1 MVPSPAV
8 VPNQPA
14 ASRRL
19 ALGLALLAAVGI
31 ALPAAVRLV
40 TAVPGGTDVRLG
52 PSSAA
57 QVPASWPGLAVQDIA
72 VERGSGL
79 PSGTVRVGIAA
90 PATAARADL
99 LFFHGHSDRM
109 DNHRALF
116 TAWRD
121 GAVRVI
127 SFDLPEHG
135 GTAAGSLDT
144 WDLDELVVLAS
155 RIEERTRE
163 DRGRPLFLGG
173 FSAGGELAYH
183 AAVHP
188 ELLARFGR
196 RPAGLALLSPALA
209 VQPVTAGD
217 GISKPRALAR
227 PGGAALAPPSPAVPL
242 ANPLFAAGLLLQGWQ
257 DRELSPPRDLPVF
270 VATGDAAQD
279 TYIDVGKIRQWV
291 VRLAGDDVRVDA
303 IACPG
308 ARHAIDN
315 EAWPVDGDV
324 VAAARGYIDGV
335 LSGRPRPVP
344 LAVCRPYEH
353 AYLDAG
359 ATR

>member
-1 MVPSPAV
+1 ML
-8 VPNQPA
+8 PNPPA

-19 ALGLALLAAVGI
+19 VLGLALAAALVI
-31 ALPAAVRLV
+31 AAPAATRLV
-40 TAVPGGTDVRLG
+40 TAVPAGVDVRLG

-57 QVPASWPGLAVQDIA
+57 RIPASWSGLAVQDIA
-72 VERGSGL
+72 VERAPGL
-79 PSGTVRVGIAA
+79 PSGTVRVGVAA

-109 DNHRALF
+109 DNHQALF
-116 TAWRD
+116 TAWRAE
-121 GAVRVI
+121 AVRVVA
-127 SFDLPEHG
+127 FDLPDHG
-135 GTAAGSLDT
+135 GTSAGSLDT

-163 DRGRPLFLGG
+163 DRTRPLFLGG
-173 FSAGGELAYH
+173 FSVGGALAYH

-209 VQPVTAGD
+209 VRPVTAGD
-217 GISKPRALAR
+217 GVSRPRALAH

-242 ANPLFAAGLLLQGWQ
+242 ANPLFAAGLLVQGWQ
-257 DRELSPPRDLPVF
+257 DRGLAPPRDMPVF
-270 VATGDAAQD
+270 VATGDPAQD
-279 TYIDVGKIRQWV
+279 TYIDVDKIRDWA

-303 IACPG
+303 VACPG

-315 EAWPVDGDV
+315 EAWPVDRDV
-324 VAAARGYIDGV
+324 LAAARAYLGGV
-335 LSGRPRPVP
+335 LSTRPRPVS

-353 AYLDAG
+353 AYLDAE